1 VKKIVATVLLCCLI
15 LALTGHYFI
24 FCIHLSKIKAE
35 MKKELQHSWS
45 GKTTVFIFEKK
56 EIGKIEWEDEHEFR
70 LKGEMYDVVDKYY
83 KNDKLIVRCIQDKKE
98 KELLEAYQKL
108 THKNTES
115 PGQSSLLKLI
125 STHFIA
131 TVIDALHK
139 PQKEIK
145 TVFFYFT
152 SPLQKIVLSVL
163 EQPPAFA
170 CLLF

>member
-1 VKKIVATVLLCCLI
+1 
-15 LALTGHYFI
+15 
-24 FCIHLSKIKAE
+24 

-56 EIGKIEWEDEHEFR
+56 EIGNIEWEDEHEFR

-108 THKNTES
+108 THKSTDS
-115 PGQSSLLKLI
+115 PGQISLLKLI
-125 STHFIA
+125 NTHFIA
-131 TVIDALHK
+131 NVINTPQK
-139 PQKEIK
+139 PQKQIK
-145 TVFFYFT
+145 AVFFSFT
-152 SPLQKIVLSVL
+152 SRLQKIVLSVL
-163 EQPPAFA
+163 EQPPAFT